1 MFKKSNNSYLRGEN
15 KMFNQTE
22 FKGYDVKKME
32 KDFKKLTKKYMKMG
46 NNIEAAEEK
55 AKWFI
60 DYYKHTYR
68 VFA

>member
-1 MFKKSNNSYLRGEN
+1 MEAVI
-15 KMFNQTE
+15 MFNQSE

-32 KDFKKLTKKYMKMG
+32 KDFKKTVKRYLKMG
-46 NNIEAAEEK
+46 NSIESAEEK
-55 AKWFI
+55 ANWFI

>member
-1 MFKKSNNSYLRGEN
+1 
-15 KMFNQTE
+15 MFNQTE

-46 NNIEAAEEK
+46 NNIEVAEEK

>member
-1 MFKKSNNSYLRGEN
+1 
-15 KMFNQTE
+15 MFNQTE

-46 NNIEAAEEK
+46 NKQETAEEK
-55 AKWFI
+55 ALWFI